1 MESALV
7 ESSIFARIPE
17 TGGVRRRLQSATR
30 AAHARFK
37 AGLALVGDEREAP
50 LADGPS
56 SGSAAAGAGDDHE
69 DGRVEGHVD
78 VHIDGHAEVHESDM
92 THAWL
97 FTGPAGSGRSV
108 SARAFAAAL
117 LCTDHDNPGC
127 DRCEG
132 CHTALAGTHGDLK
145 IVRTSGTIISVDTVR
160 DEIRPW
166 AYKLPTTADCRVLI
180 VEDADRFNDAA
191 ANAMLKLVEEPPLRT
206 VIIMCAPTTNP
217 EDFSVTLR
225 SRCRHIYVPTPS
237 EDDVVKLLMS
247 ENSALTEE
255 QARWAAQVSGCHIGR
270 ARGLVNDEGTRAW
283 RGKALDFV
291 EAAFDPARSYLV
303 SRAMANEVAGEAK
316 RRLEE
321 TERKELEALEVA
333 LGIGA
338 SGKGTQAALRGTKGV
353 IKDLE
358 DEQKR
363 RRKRT
368 ESDLVDLSLTDM
380 MGIYRDALMIASGA
394 GVGANES
401 SGAEVGAGGVRVINP
416 DRIRTAEELARRLS
430 LPALLQSIDAVMK
443 IRNLLGTAV
452 KPAVLLD
459 RLMASLQI
467 AGNVGKR

>member
-17 TGGVRRRLQSATR
+17 TGGVRRRLQAATQ

-37 AGLALVGDEREAP
+37 AGLALVGDEREP
-50 LADGPS
+50 SRAD
-56 SGSAAAGAGDDHE
+56 
-69 DGRVEGHVD
+69 
-78 VHIDGHAEVHESDM
+78 VHESDM

-108 SARAFAAAL
+108 SAQAFAAAL
-117 LCTDHDNPGC
+117 LCTHHDNPGC
-127 DRCEG
+127 GECEG
-132 CHTALAGTHGDLK
+132 CRTALAGTHGDVK
-145 IVRTSGTIISVDTVR
+145 VIRTTGTIISVDTVR

-225 SRCRHIYVPTPS
+225 SRCRHVYVPTPS
-237 EDDVVKLLMS
+237 AEDVVTLLMS

-255 QARWAAQVSGCHIGR
+255 QARWAAQVSNCHIGR

-283 RGKALDFV
+283 RAKALDFV
-291 EAAFDPARSYLV
+291 EAVFDPARSYLV
-303 SRAMANEVAGEAK
+303 SRELANEVAGEAK
-316 RRLEE
+316 RRLED

-353 IKDLE
+353 IKELE
-358 DEQKR
+358 ENQKR
-363 RRKRT
+363 RRKRS

-380 MGIYRDALMIASGA
+380 MGLYRDALMIASGA
-394 GVGANES
+394 GHES
-401 SGAEVGAGGVRVINP
+401 AEGSGVLLINP
-416 DRIRTAEELARRLS
+416 DRIRTAQELARRLS
-430 LPALLQSIDAVMK
+430 LPALLQSIDAVME
-443 IRNLLGTAV
+443 IRNLLDSAV

-459 RLMASLQI
+459 RLMACLQI